1 MRSRRTLIAALAAV
15 AVAGAMALPATVAG
29 ASSPSKLWVNNSA
42 VPVGGTG
49 TSCAHPGYQS
59 VQAAINNAGNFGATV
74 EVCTGTYVE
83 QLTITNS
90 VKLVSS
96 GGAVIVKLPAAPANN
111 ATSCD
116 VALSSPGQDE
126 ISVCGAGNVSITNI
140 TVSAYWPAL
149 TCYDNMNGVFVGQGS
164 NLTASGLTVTGAG
177 VPIGDPDVGCQ
188 GGEGIRVG
196 TAYGAGQ
203 AGAAV
208 LKNTTVTG
216 YQRGGIV
223 VSGVGS
229 TMNLKTATVTGRGP
243 VGTAENGIE
252 VAFGGLGTIT
262 AATVSNNQCLEPG
275 VCGTDSMVDTQSSGV
290 LFYGAAPGSG
300 IKKST
305 LTGNDM
311 GIYYGSSAAS
321 EPVTPEVTITH
332 NTITSS
338 VDEGIYLD
346 QGKAALSHDVINGTG
361 PVGIQIGQYNGQS
374 YAPASSASNESISGQ
389 GIGVQVYS
397 DNALTGDL
405 PGNFSISHSHFLH
418 TNTTALTNN
427 STNYTTSGSTNS

>member
-1 MRSRRTLIAALAAV
+1 MAKGRYMRSRRTLLAAV

-29 ASSPSKLWVNNSA
+29 AASSSKLWVNSSA

-126 ISVCGAGNVSITNI
+126 ISICGAGNVSITNI

-177 VPIGDPDVGCQ
+177 VPIGDPDVGGQ

-196 TAYGAGQ
+196 TLAPDIGITDRDTCTRHGQSAGRQVAALADEHTVHVVVAGEGRPVGRHGDVGDGHVARSADGDLVLAGRGQCHVTGGRVVRRSGGQLDDHRTAGRHQLDRVGDGQLLDIGAG
-203 AGAAV
+203 ADLDGRPEVA
-208 LKNTTVTG
+208 
-216 YQRGGIV
+216 GIV
-223 VSGVGS
+223 DGRLDRLVPGMS
-229 TMNLKTATVTGRGP
+229 TARPRPADRYRAV
-243 VGTAENGIE
+243 VH
-252 VAFGGLGTIT
+252 
-262 AATVSNNQCLEPG
+262 
-275 VCGTDSMVDTQSSGV
+275 
-290 LFYGAAPGSG
+290 
-300 IKKST
+300 
-305 LTGNDM
+305 
-311 GIYYGSSAAS
+311 
-321 EPVTPEVTITH
+321 PELA
-332 NTITSS
+332 
-338 VDEGIYLD
+338 G
-346 QGKAALSHDVINGTG
+346 
-361 PVGIQIGQYNGQS
+361 
-374 YAPASSASNESISGQ
+374 
-389 GIGVQVYS
+389 
-397 DNALTGDL
+397 
-405 PGNFSISHSHFLH
+405 
-418 TNTTALTNN
+418 
-427 STNYTTSGSTNS
+427 